1 MSADVGIELIRRAL
15 LLALMTAGPMLAT
28 ALLVGIVVSLL
39 QAVTQLQ
46 EQTLTFIPKLV
57 ALGLV
62 FILTLPWIL
71 TRLIDYLTGILHN
84 LSAMVT

>member
-1 MSADVGIELIRRAL
+1 MSADFAIELIRRAL
-15 LLALMTAGPMLAT
+15 MLALMLAAPMLLT

-57 ALGLV
+57 ALALV

-71 TRLIDYLTGILHN
+71 TRLMDYLIGILQS
-84 LSAMVT
+84 LSAMVA